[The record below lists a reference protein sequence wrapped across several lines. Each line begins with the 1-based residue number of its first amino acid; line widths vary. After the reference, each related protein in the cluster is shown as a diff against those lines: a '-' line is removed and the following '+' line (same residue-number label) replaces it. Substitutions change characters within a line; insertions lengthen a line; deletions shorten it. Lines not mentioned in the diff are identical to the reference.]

1 MLFWQNSVWGINI
14 PIVSAVSHR
23 CKAISIQSDGDS
35 KYVDDGFYEKFIF
48 GRYHFALID
57 ERGNDIYHANI
68 KGTDWFILK
77 DMENDWVVSNTY
89 KIVFMLNLHK

>member
-1 MLFWQNSVWGINI
+1 MSN
-14 PIVSAVSHR
+14 R
-23 CKAISIQSDGDS
+23 CRAISIRSDGVS
-35 KYVDDGFYEKFIF
+35 KYTELVDIF

-77 DMENDWVVSNTY
+77 DMENDWVVSNTSKNTFY
-89 KIVFMLNLHK
+89 VKFAQIKITYRICI